1 MLGRVNNMEENARTV
16 SGNIV
21 DVLNSGIYP
30 GTIRISGGRIADII
44 REDSE
49 YETYIIP
56 GFIDSHIHVESS
68 MLTPSEF
75 ARAVVIHGTVA
86 VVSDPHEIAN
96 VLGVDGIK
104 YMIEDAGTVPL
115 KFYFGA
121 PSCVPASPFETG
133 GAIVGPEQVEELF
146 KLDAV
151 KYLGEVMD
159 FPGVLSGDPVIKKKI
174 DLAKKYSKMIDGHAP
189 GLRGDD
195 LERYVNEG
203 ISTDHECFTREEALE
218 KAGLGIKI
226 QIREGSAARNF
237 EELIP
242 VIKEHHE
249 SCMFCSDDRHPDD
262 LAKGHINH
270 LVKRALKHGIDVMKV
285 LRVACVNPVLHYK
298 LDTGLLR
305 TGDRADFLVIDNL
318 NDFNVLKTYINGE
331 IVAERGQSLINK
343 KSSKIINNFT
353 AGKKEIADFILPCE
367 NGEINVIEVMESQ
380 LITNKLRAAA
390 KVVDGCAVSD
400 ISRDILKAAVVNRY
414 GGAEIATGFVK
425 NFGLKKGAIGSSVAH
440 DSHNIVAVGVADED
454 ICRAV
459 NLIIENKGG
468 ISAVSEEK
476 TMVLPLPV
484 AGLMSDGDYK
494 DVAEQYTAIN
504 NMTRSLGSRL
514 HAPFM
519 TLSFLTLLVIPEIR
533 LSDKGL
539 FDVEKREFTG
549 VCVSLQY

>member
-1 MLGRVNNMEENARTV
+1 MEKNARAV

-21 DVLNSGIYP
+21 DVMNSGIYP

-49 YETYIIP
+49 YETYIVP
-56 GFIDSHIHVESS
+56 GFVDSHIHVESS

-75 ARAVVIHGTVA
+75 ARAVVAHGTVA

-96 VLGVDGIK
+96 VLGVAGVK
-104 YMIEDAGTVPL
+104 YMIEDAGTAPL
-115 KFYFGA
+115 RFYFGA

-133 GAIVGPEQVEELF
+133 GAVVGPDQVEELF

-159 FPGVLSGDPVIKKKI
+159 FPGVLNGDPVIMKKI

-189 GLRGDD
+189 GLRGGD
-195 LERYVNEG
+195 LEEYASAG
-203 ISTDHECFTREEALE
+203 ISTDHECITKEEAMK

-226 QIREGSAARNF
+226 LIREGSAARNF
-237 EELIP
+237 DELIP
-242 VIKEHHE
+242 VIEEFHE

-262 LAKGHINH
+262 LAKGHIND
-270 LVKRALKHGIDVMKV
+270 LVKRALRHGIDVMKV

-298 LDTGLLR
+298 LDTALLR

-318 NDFNVLKTYINGE
+318 NDFNVLETYINGKV
-331 IVAERGQSLINK
+331 VAERGKPLINRRT
-343 KSSKIINNFT
+343 SKIINNFT
-353 AGKKEIADFILPCE
+353 AGKKEIADFIIPCE
-367 NGEINVIEVMESQ
+367 NGGINVIEVMENQ

-400 ISRDILKAAVVNRY
+400 VSRDILKVAVINRY
-414 GGAEIATGFVK
+414 GGAKTATGFVK
-425 NFGLKKGAIGSSVAH
+425 NFGLKKGAVGSSVAH

-476 TMVLPLPV
+476 SMVLPLPV
-484 AGLMSDGDYK
+484 AGLMSDGDYR
-494 DVAEQYTAIN
+494 DVAERYTAIN
-504 NMTRSLGSRL
+504 NMAKSLGSRL

-549 VCVSLQY
+549 VCVS